1 MTRQFNISLPKFPA
15 ATAVL
20 VWMLLLLPFVGL
32 AQVTYT
38 WIGPNNG
45 SWATA
50 TNWSPT
56 RTPVATTDI
65 LQFTSGQTLTV
76 TGVPSQTIRGLFIT
90 NGSRITLSSSA
101 STTLTIN
108 NGTGT
113 DMVVDGNSSL
123 TLTSTTTQ
131 SRITLAASATAEING
146 ELILGNLG
154 NINLASSGVLFSVN
168 GKLTNIN
175 GSFSSTTA
183 AKMRFGP
190 GSEYNHARNGSSL
203 PVATWNAT
211 STVRFTAITSS
222 TVGSTNQN
230 FGNVIFQSPAQTVNM
245 SFAPLSISG
254 NLIID
259 NGNSTGQIRQT
270 VNNIPIGGDFQISG
284 GRYAIGNGTNSN
296 RNLTVAGNVSIT
308 GGILFMSISGGAIGN
323 INVAG
328 NFAHTAGTITESSSG
343 SGRITFNGNGLQTQT
358 FTSGGTVSNT
368 INYTIASGAV
378 VQAADA
384 NTTFLGGGTFTLS
397 AGATLGIRSP
407 QGITTSGATG
417 LVRVTGTRTYN
428 TAANYIFNGN
438 TNQTVG
444 NGLPVTVNNLT
455 VANSGAEGSNVVSL
469 ARNTSITGNL
479 SISDG
484 TFDISTFLANRS
496 IFGGQILMAD
506 GASLKIGGT
515 NTFPANFQT
524 HTMGC
529 DATVAYTGT
538 NQSIA
543 DLNSGANYGNII
555 LGGSGTKTFQ
565 GGTTSICGD
574 LALSGTVTAVA
585 GNDLSI
591 GGEFSLGPDAVF
603 QTQQFTLQAQ
613 AWNLEGQLQSAGSRV
628 VINSLTPLNIPG
640 GEFRE
645 LVVQGAGLK
654 TFSAPVTITEGFVVD
669 SSIELLDGS
678 SLLLASNA
686 LMQVP
691 ANVSV
696 STSGSSKIILQ
707 PSARYLNLSASNPTL
722 EVRQEFNGTRG
733 WRMMGTPVG
742 STYADLLSSVESQGF
757 PGSTNPSLQPNVLWF
772 DETDNG
778 TSLQG
783 WRAPSQIADIVPT
796 GRGHY
801 LFVFDGADKPGGGTY
816 ADLLPLT
823 TDVTGTEPNL
833 NTGTFDFSVTY
844 TPRSTDLV
852 QNGNDYSEVSLAD
865 EGFNLLANPTASFI
879 DFFSPSG
886 WTKTNI
892 DNTIYVWDPET
903 NAFLTHNGVLGTL
916 ENGRIAPY
924 QAFWVKANGSN
935 PVLQLTNNDAKT
947 SISKEFFGRKKEE
960 DPFAIRL
967 RINGETMQAA
977 SYISFGRGGVEGP
990 DAYDAY
996 QLESLGND
1004 WLFLYSYSSLRTDM
1018 PLVINHLP
1026 ELGDEDRIIP
1036 LHLAASK
1043 DGKPVSGDYLL
1054 SWELPLGWPSEKT
1067 VTLMD
1072 HIHQKAV
1079 NMQEESVYAFS
1090 FQGPE
1095 RPAKNTR
1102 LGSDSF
1108 KTPGN
1113 PIFQSPF
1120 ATGDA
1125 AARKSPEAPQR
1136 PFTIYIG
1143 KAIQGESQE
1152 YLPDLP
1158 KLFAPYPNPF
1168 RNEAS
1173 IKFFVPETTLVEINI
1188 YDLMG
1193 KVAASFPA
1201 KTYPTGTHEI
1211 QWSAEG
1217 NSLRSGL
1224 YVVSMTA
1231 GNYRFTQKLIKS

>member
-1 MTRQFNISLPKFPA
+1 MTRQFNISLPKFPT

-20 VWMLLLLPFVGL
+20 VWMLLLLPFVGI

-45 SWATA
+45 SWTTA
-50 TNWSPT
+50 SNWSPT
-56 RTPVATTDI
+56 RSSVATSDI
-65 LQFTSGQTLTV
+65 LQFTSGQTLTI
-76 TGVPSQTIRGLFIT
+76 TGVPTQAIGRLSVT
-90 NGSRITLSSSA
+90 NGSRITLSS
-101 STTLTIN
+101 TVTNQEFTIN
-108 NGTGT
+108 NGTGL
-113 DMVVDGNSSL
+113 DLLVDANSTL
-123 TLTSTTTQ
+123 TLVGTSRL
-131 SRITLAASATAEING
+131 RITLAANATAEING

-154 NINLASSGVLFSVN
+154 NINIPNTGSLFTVN
-168 GKLTNIN
+168 GRLTNIN
-175 GSFSSTTA
+175 GSFTSTA
-183 AKMRFGP
+183 AARMRFNAS
-190 GSEYNHARNGSSL
+190 SEYNHARNGSSL
-203 PVATWNAT
+203 PLATWNAT
-211 STVRFTAITSS
+211 STVRFSAITST
-222 TVGSTNQN
+222 TVGSNNQN

-245 SFAPLSISG
+245 TFSPVSIAG
-254 NLIID
+254 NLIIA
-259 NGNSTGQIRQT
+259 NGTSTGRIDQG
-270 VNNIPIGGDFQISG
+270 VNNLAIGGDFELSG
-284 GRYAIGNGTNSN
+284 GTYTLGNANNAN
-296 RNLTVAGNVSIT
+296 RTLAVAGDFSIT
-308 GGILFMSISGGAIGN
+308 GGSLLMSVNSNAIGN
-323 INVAG
+323 LNVAG
-328 NFAHTAGTITESSSG
+328 DFSHTAGTINETSSG
-343 SGRITFNGNGLQTQT
+343 SGRITFNGNGSQTQT
-358 FTSGGTVSNT
+358 FTSGGSVTNT

-384 NTTFLGGGTFTLS
+384 NTAFLGGGTFTLS

-407 QGITTSGATG
+407 QGITTSGGTG

-469 ARNTSITGNL
+469 AQNTSITGNL

-506 GASLKIGGT
+506 GASLRIGGT

-524 HTMGC
+524 HSMSC

-555 LGGSGTKTFQ
+555 LSGSGTKTFQ

-603 QTQQFTLQAQ
+603 QTQEFTLQAE

-628 VINSLTPLNIPG
+628 VINSLAPLNIPG

-645 LVVQGAGLK
+645 LVVQGSGLK
-654 TFSAPVTITEGFVVD
+654 TFSAPATVTEGFVVD
-669 SSIELLDGS
+669 SPIELLDGS

-696 STSGSSKIILQ
+696 TTSGSAKIILQ

-722 EVRQEFNGTRG
+722 EVRQEFNGSRG

-757 PGSTNPSLQPNVLWF
+757 PGSTNPTLQPNVLWF

-783 WRAPSQIADIVPT
+783 WRSPAQIADVVPT

-801 LFVFDGADKPGGGTY
+801 LFVFDGAQKPGGGNY
-816 ADLLPLT
+816 SDLLPLT

-833 NTGTFDFSVTY
+833 NTGQFNFGVTF
-844 TPRSTDLV
+844 TPRNTQLV
-852 QNGNDYSEVSLAD
+852 QNGNDYAEVSLAD

-967 RINGETMQAA
+967 RVNGETMQAA

-1004 WLFLYSYSSLRTDM
+1004 WLFLYSYSSLRADM

-1043 DGKPVSGDYLL
+1043 GGKPVSGDYLL

-1072 HIHQKAV
+1072 HIHEKAV

-1095 RPAKNTR
+1095 RPAKKSR
-1102 LGSDSF
+1102 MGLDSF
-1108 KTPGN
+1108 AMPKN
-1113 PIFQSPF
+1113 VVFQSPF

-1125 AARKSPEAPQR
+1125 AARKSTSSLHR

-1143 KAIQGESQE
+1143 KALEGESQE

-1173 IKFFVPETTLVEINI
+1173 IKFFVPETTSVEINI

-1211 QWSAEG
+1211 KWSAEE
-1217 NSLRSGL
+1217 NFLRSGL